1 MTKQSMQAS
10 LESRR
15 IEQLCAI
22 GISDTCG
29 NIMGIVIV
37 SILYWPY
44 ISPHFILPWALL
56 STFSLLLRIDKI
68 RQFQKT
74 PDQFNPNAWRQ
85 YYFNN
90 ALLNGV
96 AWALMLIYA
105 TYSVPLE
112 LLPYIVMIISGLTAA
127 PSLNFYSFPNSHS
140 YFAIPAII
148 PGAIAMII
156 SGDIALIVLGF
167 LALSWFAI
175 TKTNADV
182 LSRGGK
188 EYIAYESKQMDLE
201 NELENLKRSL
211 QTHEQELIIQNEILE
226 SLMAVES
233 GDSSHTTRG

>member
-1 MTKQSMQAS
+1 MTTEAMQAR

-15 IEQLCAI
+15 IEQLCSI
-22 GISDTCG
+22 GLSDTCG
-29 NIMGIVIV
+29 NIMGIVVV

-44 ISPHFILPWALL
+44 LSPLFILPWACL
-56 STFSLLLRIDKI
+56 STLSLLLRIDKI

-74 PDQFNPNAWRQ
+74 ADRFKPNAWRQ

-90 ALLNGV
+90 ALLNGI

-105 TYSVPLE
+105 TFNVPLE

-148 PGAIAMII
+148 PGAIVMIV
-156 SGDIALIVLGF
+156 SGDLALTVLGF

-182 LSRGGK
+182 LSRGGE
-188 EYIAYESKQMDLE
+188 EYITYESKQLDLE
-201 NELENLKRSL
+201 HELESLKESL
-211 QTHEQELIIQNEILE
+211 HTKEQELRSQTEVLE
-226 SLMAVES
+226 RLTLAS
-233 GDSSHTTRG
+233 RRI